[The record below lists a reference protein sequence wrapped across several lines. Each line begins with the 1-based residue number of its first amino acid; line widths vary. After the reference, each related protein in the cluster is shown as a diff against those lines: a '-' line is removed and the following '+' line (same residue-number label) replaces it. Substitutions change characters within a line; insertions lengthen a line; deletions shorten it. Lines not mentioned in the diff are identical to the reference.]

1 MDHPLR
7 APLEIEFDYTRSLG
21 PVLSQFMTGLRDRRI
36 LGARGA
42 DGRVHAPPFE
52 YDPVSAEPPGE
63 LTEVGSEGTVV
74 SWSWMPEPLEG
85 QPLDGPFAW
94 ALIRL
99 DGADTAMLHAVD
111 AGPGMGA
118 AAAVMRT
125 GLRVRARWAASRVG
139 SIRDIACFE
148 PCDSSAPVIGEP
160 DDGDE
165 AQVGMTVTP
174 VRLHYEHTA
183 SPGESAY
190 LRGLADRRL
199 LGQRCGVCGRVYVPP
214 RGTCPVDGVPTR
226 EEVELPETGTVTTFC
241 VVNVAYP
248 GQRVTPPYVAAAV
261 LLDGAD
267 IAFQH
272 LILGCEP
279 GEVRMGLR
287 VRAVWGD
294 AGTISHFAPAGEPD
308 AAVRELREVPVTSP
322 AAVVGFAQAPC
333 RVRPDVTTSGV
344 EMLVPIF
351 AEVLQA
357 TGLTKADIGF
367 WCSGSS
373 DYLAGRAFSFVQAVD
388 AIGAVPPTMES
399 HVEMD
404 AAWALY
410 EAWVKVLTGEAEIAL
425 AYGFGKSS
433 GARAAAGAGPAARPV
448 PARAAVAGL
457 GVGRGAAGP
466 ARPGRRAVDREGHG
480 GGGRAQPGGCFG

>member
-1 MDHPLR
+1 VDHPLR

-63 LTEVGSEGTVV
+63 LAEVGPEGTVV

-85 QPLDGPFAW
+85 QPLGGPFAW

-99 DGADTAMLHAVD
+99 DGADTVMLHTVD
-111 AGPGMGA
+111 GES
-118 AAAVMRT
+118 AAVMRT

-148 PCDSSAPVIGEP
+148 PCDSSAPVTGEP
-160 DDGDE
+160 GAGDE
-165 AQVGMTVTP
+165 AQVEMTVTP
-174 VRLHYEHTA
+174 IRLHYEHTA

-190 LRGLADRRL
+190 LRGLADHRL

-214 RGTCPVDGVPTR
+214 RGTCPADGLPTR

-241 VVNVAYP
+241 VVNVGYP

-272 LILGCEP
+272 LVLGCEP
-279 GEVRMGLR
+279 SEVRMGLR

-294 AGTISHFAPAGEPD
+294 AGTISHFAPSGEPD
-308 AAVRELREVPVTSP
+308 AA
-322 AAVVGFAQAPC
+322 
-333 RVRPDVTTSGV
+333 
-344 EMLVPIF
+344 
-351 AEVLQA
+351 
-357 TGLTKADIGF
+357 
-367 WCSGSS
+367 
-373 DYLAGRAFSFVQAVD
+373 
-388 AIGAVPPTMES
+388 
-399 HVEMD
+399 
-404 AAWALY
+404 Y
-410 EAWVKVLTGEAEIAL
+410 ET
-425 AYGFGKSS
+425 Y
-433 GARAAAGAGPAARPV
+433 ARH
-448 PARAAVAGL
+448 L
-457 GVGRGAAGP
+457 
-466 ARPGRRAVDREGHG
+466 
-480 GGGRAQPGGCFG
+480 